1 MDKPVFFPDHIGWAA
16 ARFSRAWNTQ
26 FHAEMRAAGYDW
38 AGEARAAILAHLPPG
53 GLAQAELTRRIGLTK
68 QAVQQHVDGLVADGI
83 LQREAHHGDARSKW
97 VGYTELGRQALSDGN
112 KIKAK
117 IEANLSH
124 EFSADTVSELRRLL
138 HIMSEHLVK

>member
-16 ARFSRAWNTQ
+16 ARFSHAWNTQ

-68 QAVQQHVDGLVADGI
+68 QAVQQHVDGLVAIDPDD
-83 LQREAHHGDARSKW
+83 LLPQQHHPLVCSAIINCSDDHSSAQPF
-97 VGYTELGRQALSDGN
+97 GRKNS
-112 KIKAK
+112 
-117 IEANLSH
+117 
-124 EFSADTVSELRRLL
+124 SECRA
-138 HIMSEHLVK
+138 M